1 MSLVAGG
8 LSTRVFGRPQIRS
21 RVQCHD
27 LAGECATARTGAELV
42 DTPKEPV
49 IEATEPTARDRAILS
64 RAASLLDS
72 VGADVWTPAEVVV
85 PCMLAAQLMECAGGR
100 ARRVPLIGD
109 EIGPTIR
116 AAMTAMSQLDK
127 RTFGTD
133 NVLEAGRAARYALRV
148 LG

>member
-1 MSLVAGG
+1 MTS
-8 LSTRVFGRPQIRS
+8 
-21 RVQCHD
+21 
-27 LAGECATARTGAELV
+27 GEACDGAELV
-42 DTPKEPV
+42 GRRKEPV
-49 IEATEPTARDRAILS
+49 IVSRDPTVRDRVILS

-85 PCMLAAQLMECAGGR
+85 PCMLAAQLLECAGGR
-100 ARRVPLIGD
+100 ARRVPLIGG

-133 NVLEAGRAARYALRV
+133 DVLEAGRAARYALRV
-148 LG
+148 LS